1 MTVASVRRS
10 CSWASWRRPVT
21 DVAKFRTVI
30 MRAPTRG
37 TLVIVHERELSKE
50 DWIII
55 GRMISAVGMEDYR
68 GIAAALRRRGYDAEV
83 LEAA

>member
-1 MTVASVRRS
+1 MTE
-10 CSWASWRRPVT
+10 P
-21 DVAKFRTVI
+21 AKFRTVI

-37 TLVIVHERELSKE
+37 TLVITHERELFKE

-55 GRMISAVGMEDYR
+55 SRLINAIGMEDYR